1 MMVWWWFEV
10 DYNFWWHIYTYT
22 NTCIYN
28 TNTHICVYAFLCEII
43 YPLNIGRCSILCNF
57 AGESLFKPLDC
68 VKRGIWG
75 RNPNTWNLYSPHWVN
90 SHKSRT
96 GEWKKYINPRIGK
109 YFFLLGEIF
118 TTHFLCQTLSE
129 QMGRGV
135 PSDLVG
141 IWKIILWFLALESK
155 CILMAS

>member
-1 MMVWWWFEV
+1 MIWWWFEV

-28 TNTHICVYAFLCEII
+28 TNTYIQYTRLYVNYFI
-43 YPLNIGRCSILCNF
+43 YPLNNGRCSILCNF
-57 AGESLFKPLDC
+57 AGENLFKPLDC

-141 IWKIILWFLALESK
+141 I
-155 CILMAS
+155 